1 MTARHQLRIGNRRL
15 GRDRNAIDA
24 TPAPRVGD
32 SLQAA
37 RERKGVDLYRA
48 ERDTKIRLRYLA
60 ALEDGAYDDLPA
72 PVYTKGFLRNYAIY
86 LGIDPDEI
94 IERWRDEMES
104 MRAVERI
111 AVAPPPQPIAAPGR
125 RLTIT
130 PGMFV
135 AGLVALVVLAFIG
148 YLVVQLL
155 RYVETTPVT
164 VSQPPTAFANI
175 AANTEKY
182 TFEGTAGPGARITV
196 RGPGEAIYNTN
207 ANEEGDWSVEVL
219 LSPGRND
226 FTVEAQD
233 PVTNRKSP
241 EKDYAL
247 VVALPSQAPNASP
260 GASAPPTVVPLSLSL
275 AGPADGYVSADGN
288 VVVSGNTTGT
298 RVVIGSEYL
307 GTPVA
312 TPAPSP
318 GCGTLQSPEPTESAG
333 CLPPSAAP
341 QTAEPT
347 PAPPSSE
354 APLSTPNAP
363 QSPGGS
369 SPPIGPGRDITVP
382 ESGSFVENLSF
393 GIGRWEITVTAHGIG
408 VSPVVETRTITV
420 APPVTTGLVL
430 IISVEGRASW
440 VRVTADGNRV
450 GGFGTLQVGET
461 KTVNASSEIC
471 LRTGNAGGLHLNLNG
486 LDIGLLGR
494 AGQVGSWIVRPGEA
508 PQPIDTPC

>member
-60 ALEDGAYDDLPA
+60 ALEDGAYEDLPA
-72 PVYTKGFLRNYAIY
+72 AVYTKGFLRNYAIY

-104 MRAVERI
+104 LRSVERI
-111 AVAPPPQPIAAPGR
+111 AVAPPPMPIAAPGR

-130 PGMFV
+130 PGMLV

-148 YLVVQLL
+148 YLGVQLL
-155 RYVETTPVT
+155 RYVETTPVAIT
-164 VSQPPTAFANI
+164 TPPTAFVNV
-175 AANTEKY
+175 AANTESY
-182 TFEGTAGPGARITV
+182 TIEGTAGPGARITV
-196 RGPGEAIYNTN
+196 RGPGEAIYNKN
-207 ANEEGDWSVEVL
+207 ANEEGDWSIEVL
-219 LSPGRND
+219 LSPGRNE
-226 FTVEAQD
+226 FTVTATD
-233 PVTNRKSP
+233 PVTNRPST
-241 EKDYAL
+241 EKTIAL
-247 VVALPSQAPNASP
+247 VVALPSQAPNASGSP
-260 GASAPPTVVPLSLSL
+260 TPPPPVALTLSL
-275 AGPADGYVSADGN
+275 AGPADGFVSSDGN
-288 VVVSGNTTGT
+288 VVVSGTTTGS
-298 RVVIGSEYL
+298 RVVIGSKYL

-318 GCGTLQSPEPTESAG
+318 GCTAAPAPAPEASPGCAGEPTG
-333 CLPPSAAP
+333 PP
-341 QTAEPT
+341 TAEPT
-347 PAPPSSE
+347 PAASPDE
-354 APLSTPNAP
+354 VPLSTPTVRPSA
-363 QSPGGS
+363 GS
-369 SPPIGPGRDITVP
+369 SLAPIGPARDITVP

-393 GIGRWEITVTAHGIG
+393 DIGRWEITITASGTG
-408 VSPVVETRTITV
+408 VSPIVLTRTITV

-430 IISVEGRASW
+430 VINVEGRNSW

-461 KTVNASSEIC
+461 KTVNATSEIC
-471 LRTGNAGGLHLNLNG
+471 VRTGNAGGLHLNLNG

-494 AGQVGSWIVRPGEA
+494 AGQVGSWIIRPGQG
-508 PQPIDTPC
+508 PQPTDTPC